1 MEDQT
6 PQSELTI
13 LDRMRSR
20 LAPEGIP
27 SDDRGRMRMVMD
39 SLVLH
44 IHPAKVEVSSMKWT
58 YT

>member
-1 MEDQT
+1 MQEQT
-6 PQSELTI
+6 SRSETTI

-44 IHPAKVEVSSMKWT
+44 IHPAKWKSHQ
-58 YT
+58 